1 MAEATALPGLNESLL
16 FKYGKLGPHSEA
28 VFTGSSVW
36 FSGPRQ
42 LNDPFECRPAI
53 IAPGASIME
62 TFFGDFW
69 VQDFGSRNLAMYCV
83 SRRIDILMWSHY
95 ADEHKGYC
103 LAFSESGLCS
113 HFDQYSDV
121 TYQDTYPELA
131 FQDSSPEAQLTE
143 AQVKAFVLTKYSGWS
158 YEDEVR
164 FLSWDSGA
172 SLREYPPQ
180 HLRAVILGARMDATS
195 REKVRDWLA
204 KRASQPLLYEAR
216 LSTSRF
222 ALEFRE
228 LK

>member
-1 MAEATALPGLNESLL
+1 
-16 FKYGKLGPHSEA
+16 
-28 VFTGSSVW
+28 
-36 FSGPRQ
+36 
-42 LNDPFECRPAI
+42 
-53 IAPGASIME
+53 
-62 TFFGDFW
+62 
-69 VQDFGSRNLAMYCV
+69 MYCL

-113 HFDQYSDV
+113 HFGEYSDV
-121 TYQDTYPELA
+121 IYQDAYPEL
-131 FQDSSPEAQLTE
+131 SLLGRSPETGVTE
-143 AQVKAFVLTKYSGWS
+143 ADIKAFVLTKYSGWS

-172 SLREYPPQ
+172 GLREYPPQ
-180 HLRAVILGARMDATS
+180 HLRAVVLGARMDTTA
-195 REKVRDWLA
+195 RGKVRDWLA

>member
-1 MAEATALPGLNESLL
+1 MA
-16 FKYGKLGPHSEA
+16 
-28 VFTGSSVW
+28 GSSVW

-53 IAPGASIME
+53 PG
-62 TFFGDFW
+62 FFIGIFGPDFW
-69 VQDFGSRNLAMYCV
+69 VQDLLSQKLAMYCL

-103 LAFSESGLCS
+103 FVFSESGLCS
-113 HFDQYSDV
+113 HFGEYSDV
-121 TYQDTYPELA
+121 TYQDAYPELA
-131 FQDSSPEAQLTE
+131 PQDSSEGQVTEAQL
-143 AQVKAFVLTKYSGWS
+143 KAFVLTKYSGWS

-164 FLSWDSGA
+164 FLCWDSGA
-172 SLREYPPQ
+172 GLREYPPQ
-180 HLRAVILGARMDATS
+180 HLRAVVLGARMDAPS

-204 KRASQPLLYEAR
+204 KRASKPLLYEAR

>member
-1 MAEATALPGLNESLL
+1 M
-16 FKYGKLGPHSEA
+16 
-28 VFTGSSVW
+28 
-36 FSGPRQ
+36 
-42 LNDPFECRPAI
+42 D
-53 IAPGASIME
+53 
-62 TFFGDFW
+62 DFW
-69 VQDFGSRNLAMYCV
+69 LQDVASRNLAIYCL

-121 TYQDTYPELA
+121 TYQDAYPELA
-131 FQDSSPEAQLTE
+131 FQDSSPEAQVTE
-143 AQVKAFVLTKYSGWS
+143 AHMKAFVLTKYSGWS
-158 YEDEVR
+158 YENEVR

-172 SLREYPPQ
+172 GLREYPPQ

-195 REKVRDWLA
+195 RGKVRDWLA